1 MLTPCLPGI
10 VQCQIMRLTVPSA
23 NVSGL
28 ATKPYGTK
36 SEHRSGGSSPAAR
49 HVKGIKKK
57 KRGGVEIERHRR
69 VGGSSATPSA
79 PPRGGRARF
88 PPTWL
93 RRRRRRLLLP
103 PAVGVWVGW
112 GGASQEEGGPVA
124 HFNSALRAHL
134 SATVGPTTCHHTAG
148 WGPQKARGRGGRSLP
163 SRVRLGAPGPLG
175 SDTASCF

>member
-57 KRGGVEIERHRR
+57 RGEALRSRGTDVWVVLPPRLPLLREAAARDSPRHGCGGGGV
-69 VGGSSATPSA
+69 SS
-79 PPRGGRARF
+79 F
-88 PPTWL
+88 L
-93 RRRRRRLLLP
+93 RRW
-103 PAVGVWVGW
+103 GFGW
-112 GGASQEEGGPVA
+112 GGVAQVKKRGGPVA

>member
-57 KRGGVEIERHRR
+57 RGEALRSRGTDVWVVLPPRLPLLREAAARDSPRHGCGGGGGV
-69 VGGSSATPSA
+69 SS
-79 PPRGGRARF
+79 F
-88 PPTWL
+88 L
-93 RRRRRRLLLP
+93 RRW
-103 PAVGVWVGW
+103 GFGW
-112 GGASQEEGGPVA
+112 GGVA
-124 HFNSALRAHL
+124 QVKKRE
-134 SATVGPTTCHHTAG
+134 
-148 WGPQKARGRGGRSLP
+148 GRSLTLTP
-163 SRVRLGAPGPLG
+163 PCGPTCQPPWAPRRAITLRGGDRKRLGVGGVAPFLRG
-175 SDTASCF
+175 